1 MITIIIQDKTMTIQD
16 EERKTYDIHRK
27 EKRNIKTQKR
37 KAAAENDSAFLF
49 YSNSLNLWPR
59 FE

>member
-27 EKRNIKTQKR
+27 QKR

-49 YSNSLNLWPR
+49 YSNSFNLCPR

>member
-27 EKRNIKTQKR
+27 QKNIKTQKR

-49 YSNSLNLWPR
+49 YSNSLNLCPR